1 MATKKDCPVATNT
14 AVMLSA
20 AGVQRSGTPAESKH
34 PYPGTTA
41 ASRDDATTSAADG
54 AGSGV
59 AALIPRV
66 LTLMEEDSPVATN
79 TTVMLSAAGVQRSG
93 TPAESK
99 HPYPGT
105 TAASRVGAATSAADG
120 AGSGVAALILSRL
133 HWWRKTVLWAPKR
146 LSC

>member
-1 MATKKDCPVATNT
+1 VATKKDCPVATNT

-41 ASRDDATTSAADG
+41 ASRDDAATSAADG

-79 TTVMLSAAGVQRSG
+79 TTVIAERSRSAAKRNSGGV
-93 TPAESK
+93 E
-99 HPYPGT
+99 
-105 TAASRVGAATSAADG
+105 ASLPRNNC
-120 AGSGVAALILSRL
+120 
-133 HWWRKTVLWAPKR
+133 HF
-146 LSC
+146 